1 MNPIAAAEISRLER
15 LTAGLSDPAYLDLA
29 VHTTRKG
36 IKRLRS
42 FLRLARR
49 SIGTTTYRI
58 ENGALRDTAR
68 LLAPARDGYVLIDTA
83 RDLDASDLVLSVLA
97 DDYATAIAALESVG
111 RLETVHRLEA
121 ITARWRLLAWHGPD
135 SKSIG
140 AGIRRTYRR
149 GLVDLETVRATPTAA
164 AFHGWRR
171 RVKYLRY
178 QLEVLDARQSFLR
191 RYTALGDD
199 LGLEHDQAVLLD
211 VCESHADEESFASL
225 ALRSTERRDQLR
237 ASALDR
243 GETLFD
249 QEPESFRRTVEEMI
263 GIR

>member
-1 MNPIAAAEISRLER
+1 MNPLAGTEISRLER
-15 LTAGLSDPAYLDLA
+15 LTTGLAERADLDLA
-29 VHTTRKG
+29 IHTTRKG
-36 IKRLRS
+36 IKRLRA

-58 ENGALRDTAR
+58 ENGALRETAR
-68 LLAPARDGYVLIDTA
+68 LLAPARDAYMLIDTA
-83 RDLDASDLVLSVLA
+83 RDLDASDLILSVLQG
-97 DDYATAIAALESVG
+97 DYSAAMQGFVSLG

-121 ITARWRLLAWHGPD
+121 ITGRWRLLTWHGPD

-140 AGIRRTYRR
+140 AGILRTYRR

-178 QLEVLDARQSFLR
+178 QLEVLDVPRSFLHP
-191 RYTALGDD
+191 YTALGDD
-199 LGLEHDQAVLLD
+199 LGLEHDQTVLLD
-211 VCESHADEESFASL
+211 VCKVHADNDRFASL
-225 ALRSTERRDQLR
+225 ALLSTERRYELR
-237 ASALDR
+237 ASALER
-243 GETLFD
+243 GALLFD

>member
-1 MNPIAAAEISRLER
+1 MNPLAATETSRLER
-15 LTAGLSDPAYLDLA
+15 LTAELADPTDLDAA

-68 LLAPARDGYVLIDTA
+68 LLAPARDAYVLIDTA
-83 RDLDASDLVLSVLA
+83 RDLGASDLVLDVLSE
-97 DDYATAIAALESVG
+97 DYAAAMTALESVD
-111 RLETVHRLEA
+111 RLEAVHRLEA
-121 ITARWRLLAWHGPD
+121 IAGRWRLLAWHGPD

-140 AGIRRTYRR
+140 TGIRRTYRR
-149 GLVDLETVRATPTAA
+149 GLVDLETVLSTPTSA

-178 QLEVLDARQSFLR
+178 QLEVLEAPKSLLR
-191 RYTALGDD
+191 PYTDLGDD
-199 LGLEHDQAVLLD
+199 LGLEHDQTVLLG
-211 VCESHADEESFASL
+211 VCEAHNGDDGFTSL
-225 ALRSTERRDQLR
+225 AVRSTERRDELR
-237 ASALDR
+237 MSALER
-243 GETLFD
+243 GTPLYV
-249 QEPESFRRTVEEMI
+249 QEPESFRNTVEEMI
-263 GIR
+263 GLR